1 MSRLVKPLPMVLAV
15 LSGCTCGN
23 KPSSSPSEAAPVD
36 LEAAVPAPPPLPSVE
51 TPEVFSAPIAAARV
65 AHGNVVAGFVAAEGV
80 MRVMRVADQDGGT
93 AWTADALHDLA
104 WGPDLDL
111 QLLPAGDD
119 VALVWR
125 KPYEGSA
132 LRSLLVLGGVAGVAR
147 EDPLDIGS
155 SYCATTE
162 GLAWLEPQAGGP
174 TRVRARPWSSASV
187 GDVIGL
193 AAERDASL
201 VCGDHAVIVLGEGE
215 DNTTATSFLP
225 SERKAP
231 PPVVAIRD
239 SDFGD
244 DDERERRAYSLGDD
258 LGLAWVGDSGTIML
272 RDVPRGGV
280 PSRWRRLKH
289 ALDADDDVV
298 AVDGDAQ
305 NTYVV
310 YTRGVDDACPDVSV
324 AAMSV
329 RVVVADRA
337 SGTDRRLDLAPPSCD
352 RSPGPFWIAPAP
364 GGSVIAWVERAAKLD
379 AAAPVVG
386 VALRRITGDTVR
398 ASQIDVAADAVVDA
412 GCDERACFVAA
423 LLRPADTDGSLPA
436 PIRLIPYP

>member
-1 MSRLVKPLPMVLAV
+1 MSRLVKPLPMVLAA

-23 KPSSSPSEAAPVD
+23 KPTSSPPEAAAVD
-36 LEAAVPAPPPLPSVE
+36 LEAAAPVLAPLPSVE
-51 TPEVFSAPIAAARV
+51 TPDLFSAPIAAARV
-65 AHGNVVAGFVAAEGV
+65 AHGNVVAGFVAAEGL
-80 MRVMRVADQDGGT
+80 MRAIRIGDRDGGT
-93 AWTADALHDLA
+93 DWTSDAIHDLA

-111 QLLPAGDD
+111 HLIPAGDD
-119 VALVWR
+119 VALLWR

-132 LRSLLVLGGVAGVAR
+132 LRSLLVLGGVGGAPR

-155 SYCATTE
+155 SYCTTTD
-162 GLAWLEPQAGGP
+162 GLAWLEPQAGAP
-174 TRVRARPWSSASV
+174 TRVRARRWSSSAI
-187 GDVIGL
+187 GDVLGL
-193 AAERDASL
+193 AADRDASL

-215 DNTTATSFLP
+215 DDTTATSFLP
-225 SERKAP
+225 GDPAAP
-231 PPVVAIRD
+231 PSVVAIRD

-244 DDERERRAYSLGDD
+244 DDERERHAYSLGDD

-272 RDVPRGGV
+272 RDLPRGGA

-289 ALDADDDVV
+289 ALAADDDVV

-329 RVVVADRA
+329 KVVVADRA
-337 SGTDRRLDLAPPSCD
+337 AGTDARLDLAPPSCD

-386 VALRRITGDTVR
+386 VALRRIAGGTVR
-398 ASQIDVAADAVVDA
+398 ASQIDIAADAVVDA

-423 LLRPADTDGSLPA
+423 LLRPAETDGSLPA